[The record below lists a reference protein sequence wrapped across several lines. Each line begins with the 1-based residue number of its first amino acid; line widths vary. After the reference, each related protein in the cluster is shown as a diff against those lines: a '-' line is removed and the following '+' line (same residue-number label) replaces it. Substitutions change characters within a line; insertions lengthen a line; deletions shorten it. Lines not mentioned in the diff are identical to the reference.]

1 MALSKGMEILVYSE
15 WQKERLPLGPSSAV
29 ANACLNRRRGRRC
42 SLHVEDRKRKASSG
56 SYAQFVHPR
65 CGAEEGSWGEGRE
78 KTFLT
83 AFNFDNK
90 VFGSP
95 SGCPQEAEVPKAANT
110 RKNRENVNEQ
120 LFVATER
127 NAKLRYEGYKKLS
140 EM

>member
-1 MALSKGMEILVYSE
+1 MELVFYNE
-15 WQKERLPLGPSSAV
+15 WQKEWSPLGPSSAV
-29 ANACLNRRRGRRC
+29 ANAGLNRRRGRRC
-42 SLHVEDRKRKASSG
+42 TSHVEDGKMKAFSSPT
-56 SYAQFVHPR
+56 AQFAHPHL
-65 CGAEEGSWGEGRE
+65 GAEECSWGESRE
-78 KTFLT
+78 KTILT

-110 RKNRENVNEQ
+110 RKNSENVNEQ

-140 EM
+140 E

>member
-1 MALSKGMEILVYSE
+1 MGILIYKE
-15 WQKERLPLGPSSAV
+15 WQKKWFPLGSSSAV
-29 ANACLNRRRGRRC
+29 ADAGLNRRLCRRC
-42 SLHVEDRKRKASSG
+42 TSHVEDGKMKAFSST
-56 SYAQFVHPR
+56 YAQFAHPR
-65 CGAEEGSWGEGRE
+65 CGAEEYSWGEGRE

-90 VFGSP
+90 VFSSP
-95 SGCPQEAEVPKAANT
+95 SGCPQEAE
-110 RKNRENVNEQ
+110 E

>member
-1 MALSKGMEILVYSE
+1 MGILIYKE
-15 WQKERLPLGPSSAV
+15 WQKEGSPLGPSSAV
-29 ANACLNRRRGRRC
+29 ANAGLNRRHSRRC
-42 SLHVEDRKRKASSG
+42 TSHVEDGKMKAFSIPT
-56 SYAQFVHPR
+56 AQFAHPHL
-65 CGAEEGSWGEGRE
+65 GAKECSKGEGRE

>member
-1 MALSKGMEILVYSE
+1 MELVVYNE
-15 WQKERLPLGPSSAV
+15 WQKKGYPLWPSSA
-29 ANACLNRRRGRRC
+29 ACDAGLHRRHSRRC
-42 SLHVEDRKRKASSG
+42 SPRVEDKKRKAFSG
-56 SYAQFVHPR
+56 SYAQFAHLR
-65 CGAEEGSWGEGRE
+65 CGAEECSWGEDRE

-95 SGCPQEAEVPKAANT
+95 SGCPQEAE
-110 RKNRENVNEQ
+110 E